1 MADSAVP
8 PRPTLGVAVL
18 TLNEAHRIESCLRS
32 AAFADQVVVID
43 SGSTDDTR
51 ERATALGAEVHL
63 HADWKGFA
71 VQRTRA
77 LAPLR
82 TDYVFFL
89 DADEEIPPAL
99 RAEIERAVVSGEDA
113 AWRIWWDEVAF
124 GRALTRMKPRGGIQR
139 LFRRATLERFDGV
152 VHEAPVL
159 RHAVPVRALRARLLH
174 HSRSTV
180 YGSLRKLAQYVQLG
194 SSKRRAQGK
203 KGGVWRGLLMGGVVF
218 LRVYLFQRAFL
229 CGGPGFLYSQ
239 FIALETFFRYAAL
252 RYDDGAP
259 AELARR

>member
-1 MADSAVP
+1 MTEAP
-8 PRPTLGVAVL
+8 TRRPTLGVAVL
-18 TLNEAHRIESCLRS
+18 TLNEALRIEACLRS
-32 AAFADQVVVID
+32 AAFADQIVVID
-43 SGSTDDTR
+43 SGSTDGTR
-51 ERATALGAEVHL
+51 ERAEGLDAQVHL
-63 HADWKGFA
+63 HADWQGFA

-77 LAPLR
+77 LEHLG

-99 RAEIERAVVSGEDA
+99 RAEIERAVSSNEDA
-113 AWRIWWDEVAF
+113 VWRVWWDEVAF

-139 LFRRATLERFDGV
+139 LFRRATLERFEGV

-159 RHAVPVRALRARLLH
+159 RQAVPVREFRARLLH
-174 HSRSTV
+174 HSRPTV

-194 SSKRRAQGK
+194 AAKRNAQGK
-203 KGGVWRGLLMGGVVF
+203 KGGVWRGLVMGGVVF
-218 LRVYLFQRAFL
+218 LRVYIFQRAFL

-252 RYDDGAP
+252 RYDAP
-259 AELARR
+259 QADDLARR